1 MKTNNIARSMT
12 RRGVNMPVVMK
23 WEVTRKWI
31 VVAEDYADAL
41 AKARDPVQA
50 IYVEVVRG

>member
-1 MKTNNIARSMT
+1 
-12 RRGVNMPVVMK
+12 MPVVMK